1 MQTNFD
7 ELSFSLDKIFEEKI
21 LKIIFSNCTKESK
34 YKKNR
39 NWKQTGIFFSY
50 CPYPKAIFQQKT

>member
-21 LKIIFSNCTKESK
+21 LKIIFSNRTKESK
-34 YKKNR
+34 YKK
-39 NWKQTGIFFSY
+39 
-50 CPYPKAIFQQKT
+50 